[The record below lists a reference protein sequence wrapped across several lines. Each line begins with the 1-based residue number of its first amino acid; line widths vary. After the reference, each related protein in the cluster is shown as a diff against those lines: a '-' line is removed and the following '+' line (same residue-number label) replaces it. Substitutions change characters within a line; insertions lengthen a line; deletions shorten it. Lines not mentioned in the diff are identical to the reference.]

1 MRRFLKLITVG
12 FTLALISCG
21 GDDDICVS
29 GEATPRV
36 KVKFKTEIND
46 KLLTVDTLYVSV
58 DYGNGKIKDLTKRS
72 MVDSLLIPLRVDNS
86 TATKLY
92 FKTRIK
98 GDTSIVNIN
107 YKTQSAYVSPACGYK
122 LSYKDV
128 TYDLV
133 KPTPVKK
140 VQSNQTEIVDEN
152 KTHFYL
158 LF

>member
-1 MRRFLKLITVG
+1 MKIFVKILTIG
-12 FTLALISCG
+12 FSLALLSCG

-36 KVKFKTEIND
+36 KVKFKTASND
-46 KLLTVDTLYVSV
+46 KLLTADTLYVSV
-58 DYGNGKIKDLTKRS
+58 DYGNGKIKNLTKVS
-72 MVDSLLIPLRVDNS
+72 KVDSIFVPLRVDNS

-98 GDTSIVNIN
+98 GDTSIVNVS
-107 YKTQSAYVSPACGYK
+107 YKTQSTYVSPACGYK

-133 KPTPVKK
+133 KTTPVKK
-140 VQSNQTEIVDEN
+140 VQSNQTEIIDEN
-152 KTHFYL
+152 KTHFFL

>member
-1 MRRFLKLITVG
+1 MKLNFKILAIAC
-12 FTLALISCG
+12 TLSLLSCG

-36 KVKFKTEIND
+36 KIKFKTDSND

-58 DYGNGKIKDLTKRS
+58 DYGNGKIKNLTTASK
-72 MVDSLLIPLRVDNS
+72 VDSIFVPLRVDNS

-92 FKTRIK
+92 FKTRKK
-98 GDTSIVNIN
+98 GDTSIVNIS
-107 YKTQSAYVSPACGYK
+107 YQTASTYVSPACGYK

-128 TYDLV
+128 KYDLL
-133 KPTPVKK
+133 KPNPVKR
-140 VQSNQTEIVDEN
+140 VQPNQNEIVDEN
-152 KTHFYL
+152 KTHFFL